1 MISADDIIGVLK
13 NGYAGGTL
21 NAVEGAGTM
30 PEAYDQVRVS
40 KTAFVMPPGEH
51 AIPNDAGTGVIRQKS
66 IVAFQVLVVFK
77 NIGPTGAD
85 QTKEIDLTREGIKNA
100 LLGLLIADM
109 TDPIQL
115 ISAGTADVNTAKG
128 ALLYALEFSTG
139 YHIRRP

>member
-1 MISADDIIGVLK
+1 LISADDIIGALK

-21 NAVEGAGTM
+21 NDVLGAGAM
-30 PEAYDQVRVS
+30 PEAYDQVRVT
-40 KTAFVMPPGEH
+40 KTAFVMPPGER
-51 AIPNDAGTGVIRQKS
+51 AISNDAGTGVIRQKS
-66 IVAFQVLVVFK
+66 TVEFLILVVFK

-85 QTKEIDLTREGIKNA
+85 QTREIDLTREGVKGA

-115 ISAGTADVNTAKG
+115 VSAGVIDVSTAKG
-128 ALLYALEFSTG
+128 ALLYGLAFSTG